1 MDVMFLLWTVAVKLF
16 LVFHVGWFFYDSFL
30 SFFGSLTYAYF
41 AACNIRQVARCK
53 PRKSHFD
60 IRATLRS
67 EALAAAAVAMTG
79 AFASAGAADSASSSA
94 SAADATATALASLS
108 LSSSLSAPSS
118 AAPALSKVEVL
129 ERLFVRHW
137 DDFCVQAAEQ
147 FRLKEV

>member
-1 MDVMFLLWTVAVKLF
+1 MTHFFPFLLSCILVA
-16 LVFHVGWFFYDSFL
+16 
-30 SFFGSLTYAYF
+30 
-41 AACNIRQVARCK
+41 CIIRQVARCK

-67 EALAAAAVAMTG
+67 EALAAAAAAMTG
-79 AFASAGAADSASSSA
+79 AFASADAADSASSSSS

-108 LSSSLSAPSS
+108 LSSSSSAPSS

-147 FRLKEV
+147 FRLKEVRI